1 VNKGSKRRSSLL
13 VASLLA
19 AGSKEEEGEVN
30 EGREKE
36 RGYL

>member
-1 VNKGSKRRSSLL
+1 

-19 AGSKEEEGEVN
+19 AGSKEEEGGVN
-30 EGREKE
+30 EEREKE